1 MKKNEQEEHRQL
13 HNRELELT
21 AAVIQQQQQFQ
32 TMLLHQQQQYQQQ
45 QEALNMAMLNT
56 VNELLKRI
64 KNP

>member
-32 TMLLHQQQQYQQQ
+32 TMLLHQQHQQQ
-45 QEALNMAMLNT
+45 QEALNMVMLNT

-64 KNP
+64 PKN